1 MESFLPFEISV
12 YEALALMLILL
23 VASALAVRSLRRFS
37 LMRRYATVVDAD
49 NGRLSVPSLS
59 VIVHTFN
66 CDAQSLE
73 RNIPRIME
81 QDYPDFE
88 VIIVNVGGSE
98 DVNDALTRLSG
109 RFPGLRTTFVPR
121 SSSNVSK
128 RKLAITLGIKAAKND
143 IVVITSAG
151 CVPSGRLWLRSIARH
166 FGESADI
173 VLGAVRHDYEADRGF
188 GHRYRAYDEVTSTS
202 RYLTAA
208 ARGHVYR
215 GNGGNI
221 AYRKQL
227 FFDNKGFSSTLNMK
241 YGDDDIFVSEISRGR
256 EVAVEFSEEAVLT
269 ESCADFSVQ
278 FRRDKE
284 HRFFTLKQVRSVGSI
299 TVWLSDIGLYLLWL
313 LALLAVVYGAC
324 LSLDGVWEKGL
335 AIGAVALFA
344 FLSEAIIHILCYRRI
359 ARLLLAPALSLSIPF
374 LRLARPIVDIS
385 YRMRASKAANYTW
398 E

>member
-1 MESFLPFEISV
+1 M
-12 YEALALMLILL
+12 
-23 VASALAVRSLRRFS
+23 
-37 LMRRYATVVDAD
+37 
-49 NGRLSVPSLS
+49 
-59 VIVHTFN
+59 
-66 CDAQSLE
+66 
-73 RNIPRIME
+73 
-81 QDYPDFE
+81 
-88 VIIVNVGGSE
+88 
-98 DVNDALTRLSG
+98 
-109 RFPGLRTTFVPR
+109 
-121 SSSNVSK
+121 
-128 RKLAITLGIKAAKND
+128 
-143 IVVITSAG
+143 
-151 CVPSGRLWLRSIARH
+151 
-166 FGESADI
+166 
-173 VLGAVRHDYEADRGF
+173 
-188 GHRYRAYDEVTSTS
+188 TSTS
-202 RYLTAA
+202 RYLAAA

-227 FFDNKGFSSTLNMK
+227 FFENKGFSSTLNMK
-241 YGDDDIFVSEISRGR
+241 YGDDDIFVSEIARGR

-269 ESCADFSVQ
+269 ESCEDFSAQ

-313 LALLAVVYGAC
+313 LALLAVAYGAC

-344 FLSEAIIHILCYRRI
+344 FLSEAIVHIVCYRRI